1 MTLDARGGVPR
12 MNRMSTGQDQHAL
25 WAKAIEHI
33 MSQRKRPG

>member
-1 MTLDARGGVPR
+1 MTLDTRGGVSR
-12 MNRMSTGQDQHAL
+12 TCGMSTGQDQHAL